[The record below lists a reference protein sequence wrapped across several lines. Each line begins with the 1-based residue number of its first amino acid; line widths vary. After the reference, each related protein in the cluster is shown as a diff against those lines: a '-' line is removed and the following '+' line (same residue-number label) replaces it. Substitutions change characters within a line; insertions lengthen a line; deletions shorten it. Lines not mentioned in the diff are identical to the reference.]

1 MRLSLVVLALLLGLA
16 AAAVGQ
22 DAAQLILTDTK
33 TGTQPDG
40 FGGETPVVTGQVF
53 NHGAEAYRQINITV
67 EAFGAD
73 ETLIG
78 EGFGFLVDAC
88 GTALLDHI
96 LMPGTVQAFSAP
108 FELFEDG
115 AVASVVARVD
125 GQPLEPVWSPQIE
138 APAASLIERGEVV
151 MLEWLDEETL
161 IYGIGCDGAVFTELD
176 WRRYDLADHAVSPIE
191 HPDAAKVTGEMIERS
206 GAAMITQSG
215 EQNADLFYGSRLT
228 FPPGA
233 RRIVYQNDLHT
244 IFSAEPDGS
253 YKRLIHDKLH
263 QHSLRGFTWARNPGI
278 FLAYYFGS
286 RREPV
291 HYFTAD
297 VEGKLLMGRLDELA
311 PSMTA
316 PGLTADGLAAVVGW
330 QRDEASAYYID
341 YAFGGSELL
350 FEAELPGNNYPAPI
364 VAGDAVYVI
373 RPLEGAPSLQCFNR
387 QTRELHTL
395 TPLPL
400 QLSPAARAWSWLSPG
415 GTRLAVAMNGTEGG
429 LWWLELAGGCG

>member
-1 MRLSLVVLALLLGLA
+1 MRLSLVVLARCLA
-16 AAAVGQ
+16 GVRVGKSG
-22 DAAQLILTDTK
+22 ATDMTDQ
-33 TGTQPDG
+33 TGTHGRRRRRFQSPA
-40 FGGETPVVTGQVF
+40 VF

-206 GAAMITQSG
+206 GAAMITHR
-215 EQNADLFYGSRLT
+215 ASRT
-228 FPPGA
+228 
-233 RRIVYQNDLHT
+233 
-244 IFSAEPDGS
+244 
-253 YKRLIHDKLH
+253 
-263 QHSLRGFTWARNPGI
+263 
-278 FLAYYFGS
+278 
-286 RREPV
+286 
-291 HYFTAD
+291 
-297 VEGKLLMGRLDELA
+297 
-311 PSMTA
+311 
-316 PGLTADGLAAVVGW
+316 
-330 QRDEASAYYID
+330 
-341 YAFGGSELL
+341 
-350 FEAELPGNNYPAPI
+350 
-364 VAGDAVYVI
+364 
-373 RPLEGAPSLQCFNR
+373 RPF
-387 QTRELHTL
+387 
-395 TPLPL
+395 
-400 QLSPAARAWSWLSPG
+400 
-415 GTRLAVAMNGTEGG
+415 
-429 LWWLELAGGCG
+429 

>member
-1 MRLSLVVLALLLGLA
+1 MRISLVILALLIGLA

-22 DAAQLILTDTK
+22 DTTQLILTDTM
-33 TGTQPDG
+33 TSSQPDG
-40 FGGETPVVTGQVF
+40 FGGERPVISGAVF
-53 NHGAEAYRQINITV
+53 NHGAHAYRQITITV
-67 EAFGAD
+67 EAYSAD

-88 GTALLDHI
+88 GTALLDHV
-96 LMPGTVQAFSAP
+96 LLPGEAQAFSAP
-108 FELFEDG
+108 YELFEDE
-115 AVASVVARVD
+115 AVARVVAQVD
-125 GQPLEPVWSPQIE
+125 GQPVASVRSVPVD
-138 APAASLIERGEVV
+138 APAVRLIERGEVV
-151 MLEWLDEETL
+151 MLEWLDEQTL

-191 HPDAAKVTGEMIERS
+191 HPDADKVTAEMIERS

-215 EQNADLFYGSRLT
+215 EQNEELYYGSRLT

-253 YKRLIHDKLH
+253 FKRLIHDKLH
-263 QHSLRGFTWARNPGI
+263 QHSLRGFLWARKPGV

-286 RREPV
+286 RGEPV
-291 HYFTAD
+291 YYFTAE
-297 VEGKLLMGRLDELA
+297 VEGRVLMGRLEELM
-311 PSMTA
+311 PSLTA
-316 PGLTADGLAAVVGW
+316 PGPTADGLAAVVGW
-330 QRDEASAYYID
+330 RRDEVTGYFID
-341 YAFGGSELL
+341 YAFGGDELL

-364 VAGDAVYVI
+364 VAGDIIYVI
-373 RPLEGAPSLQCFNR
+373 RSLEGTATLQCFNR
-387 QTRELHTL
+387 RSGELHTL

-400 QLSPAARAWSWLSPG
+400 QLTPAARAWSWLSPD

-429 LWWLELAGGCG
+429 VWWLDLPGGCG